1 MKKQVHVVPHFHW
14 DREWYFTAEE
24 SNYLLLNDMEEVLD
38 ILEKDN
44 DYPCFVMDGQ
54 TSIVEDYL
62 RYCPENRDRFEKLV
76 RDGKLRIGPWYTQTD
91 EMVVGGESIVRNLL
105 YGHRDAAK
113 IGPCMEI
120 GYLPDSF
127 GQSGQMPMIL
137 NGFGIT
143 RSIFWRGAS
152 ERKGTD
158 KNDFCHESE
167 DGSRVLVHMMPLGY
181 AIGKY
186 LPEDRAQL
194 KKRMDKYLPVL
205 DHGAT
210 GADELLPNGHDQM
223 PVQKNIHTIVKELN
237 ELYPDHEFFLGDY
250 EGVFESLEK
259 KDSYDVLKGELLDGK
274 YMRVHR
280 SIYSS
285 RADLKAY
292 NAHLESRMTN
302 VLEPLASLAHS
313 LGFPYFSH
321 VIEEI
326 WKELLKNQAHD
337 SMGCCCSDKVH
348 SEIMARFAH
357 AEESMERMIDFYKRR
372 ITDAMNTETI
382 DRLTAYN
389 LTAQPRAGVIHAS
402 LITRMKG
409 FTLRKENG
417 EKVPYSLLHTEIVD
431 AGLIDRQIV
440 HYGCYDPFVKYEIEF
455 EDTLPAMGYRSYR
468 IAEAAPC
475 RIASEQADTLENE
488 YYSIRA
494 EADGTLTITDRKD
507 QTVFRKVLMLEECSD
522 DGDGY
527 DWSPMKDDRVY
538 RSTDDVSAEVSITK
552 HPLSSHAEIR
562 YTWNLPKDLEERR
575 AGKRSGRIDA
585 VLTVDLKK
593 GSRIIDCDARI
604 VNSSCDHRVRAILP
618 CENESCF
625 TVADTQFGSITRAV
639 RDDAMEYWEKENWKE
654 RPDAIYPMLSYV
666 HLQSSRLCFLT
677 DSVREFEAIDE
688 KTLAVTLFR
697 STGFLGK
704 EDLLRRPGRPSG
716 IRMETPDQQMLRE
729 MHFRFAIAFAD
740 GKDAPVLAKDYLTP
754 VETYNRMPY
763 NAMKMNVPEFET
775 PCETGLLEVKDPHF
789 ILSALKLAEDG
800 NGYILRGFNASDE
813 PVSIEVNSSL
823 KPVSHVRL
831 DETDCPAAEAVK
843 NRAIGIRLKQE

>member
-44 DYPCFVMDGQ
+44 NYPCFVMDGQ

-62 RYCPENRDRFEKLV
+62 RFCPENRDRFEKLV

-105 YGHRDAAK
+105 YGHLDAAK

-137 NGFGIT
+137 NGFGIK

-152 ERKGTD
+152 ERKGSS
-158 KNDFCHESE
+158 KNDFYHVSE
-167 DGSRVLVHMMPLGY
+167 DGSKVLVHMMPLGY

-186 LPEDRAQL
+186 LPEDKEQL
-194 KKRMDKYLPVL
+194 KKRMDKYMPVL

-223 PVQKNIHTIVKELN
+223 PVQKNIHTIVQELN

-250 EGVFESLEK
+250 EGVFASLEK
-259 KDSYDVLKGELLDGK
+259 KNDYDVIKGELLDGK

-280 SIYSS
+280 SIFSS
-285 RADLKAY
+285 RADLKSY

-326 WKELLKNQAHD
+326 WKELMKNQAHD
-337 SMGCCCSDKVH
+337 SIGCCCSDKVH
-348 SEIMARFAH
+348 AEILARYQH

-372 ITDAMNTETI
+372 ITDAMNTEVI

-389 LTAQPRAGVIHAS
+389 LTAQPRTGVIHAS

-409 FTLRKENG
+409 FTLQKENG
-417 EKVPYSLLHTEIVD
+417 EKVPYTLLHTETVD

-440 HYGCYDPFVKYEIEF
+440 HYGCYDPFVRYEIEF

-468 IAEAAPC
+468 IVEAGPST
-475 RIASEQADTLENE
+475 IAAKKANVLENE
-488 YYSIRA
+488 FYTINI
-494 EADGTLTITDRKD
+494 EDNGTLTITDQKTH
-507 QTVFRKVLMLEECSD
+507 TVFYKVLMLEDAGD

-527 DWSPMKDDRVY
+527 DWSPMKDDHVY
-538 RSTDDVSAEVSITK
+538 CSSDDIKAEVSITEY
-552 HPLSSHAEIR
+552 PLSSHAEIR
-562 YTWNLPKDLEERR
+562 YSWNLPKNLEERR
-575 AGKRSGRIDA
+575 TGERSGRVDMNLNI
-585 VLTVDLKK
+585 DLKK
-593 GSRIIDCDARI
+593 GSRIIDCDASI
-604 VNSSCDHRVRAILP
+604 VNSSCDHRIRIVLP
-618 CENESCF
+618 CENESQY
-625 TVADTQFGSITRAV
+625 TIADTQFGSIQRAIT
-639 RDDAMEYWEKENWKE
+639 DDAMEYWEKENWKE

-666 HLQSSRLCFLT
+666 HLQNSRLCFLT
-677 DSVREFEAIDE
+677 DSVREFEAMDE
-688 KTLAVTLFR
+688 KNLAVTLFR

-704 EDLLRRPGRPSG
+704 EDLVRRPGRPSG
-716 IRMETPDQQMLRE
+716 IRMATPDQQMLKE
-729 MHFRFAIAFAD
+729 MNFHFAIAFAE
-740 GKDAPVLAKDYLTP
+740 GKDVPVLAKEFLTP
-754 VETYNRMPY
+754 VEIYNRMPF
-763 NAMKMNVPEFET
+763 NAMKMNAPAFET
-775 PCETGLLEVKDPHF
+775 PCETSLLEIKDPHF
-789 ILSALKLAEDG
+789 ILSAFKQAEDG
-800 NGYILRGFNASDE
+800 NGYILRGYNAIDE
-813 PVSIEVNSSL
+813 KVSVEL
-823 KPVSHVRL
+823 KSELKQISNVRL
-831 DETDCPAAEAVK
+831 DEKECPAADAVK
-843 NRAIGIRLKQE
+843 NRAIGIRLK